1 MELRPASPPGAWGS
15 ALLSRALP
23 AGGVHTKLLEYTVA
37 RAIKTVNVFASDLE
51 IYQTS
56 KGGSSQK
63 EHSRHRAINAV
74 KFQI

>member
-1 MELRPASPPGAWGS
+1 MELRPAGPPGAWES

-23 AGGVHTKLLEYTVA
+23 AGGVHTKLLEYNGA
-37 RAIKTVNVFASDLE
+37 GAIKTVNVFVFDLE

-63 EHSRHRAINAV
+63 EHSRHRALNAA

>member
-1 MELRPASPPGAWGS
+1 MELRPAGPPGAWES
-15 ALLSRALP
+15 AILSRALP
-23 AGGVHTKLLEYTVA
+23 AGGVHTKFPEYNGA
-37 RAIKTVNVFASDLE
+37 GAIKTVNVFAFDLE